1 MTEKIKI
8 FNKKYSVRS
17 LMRIKKGW
25 KDKVIEFQYED
36 LDYICDCSMVR
47 FYEVFRWRFK
57 NKEDRQLVDV
67 YVDYYPDTKDYE
79 FVDGQDS
86 IYYIKKKE
94 TEE

>member
-57 NKEDRQLVDV
+57 NKEDEQLVDV

-94 TEE
+94 TEN

>member
-36 LDYICDCSMVR
+36 LDYICDCSLVR
-47 FYEVFRWRFK
+47 FFVCYRWRFK
-57 NKEDRQLVDV
+57 SKDDGQIVDV
-67 YVDYYPDTKDYE
+67 YVDYYPDTKEYE

-94 TEE
+94 TEK

>member
-36 LDYICDCSMVR
+36 LDYICDCSLAR
-47 FYEVFRWRFK
+47 FFVCYRWRFK
-57 NKEDRQLVDV
+57 NKDDGRFVDV
-67 YVDYYPDTKDYE
+67 YVDHYPDTDEYE
-79 FVDGQDS
+79 FVDGQNS
-86 IYYIKKKE
+86 ICYIKKKE
-94 TEE
+94 TEN